1 MPDNPWRTF
10 IIKEFYPRSL
20 DYCINQDWDSLLE
33 LVYASQD
40 SLSQVL
46 CRFYDEKSRFLRR
59 NRKMHFSGILIIRHL
74 RSAIRWLWICLFQS
88 TMAHTLPARSFLR
101 LADWPMKKCLSEH
114 SPQSA
119 FPVKRRWC
127 NKICQTDWHK
137 GPPFT

>member
-46 CRFYDEKSRFLRR
+46 CRFYDEKITISPPEQEDAFQWNSYNKASQICYSLA
-59 NRKMHFSGILIIRHL
+59 MDLLISINNGTYP
-74 RSAIRWLWICLFQS
+74 AG
-88 TMAHTLPARSFLR
+88 TLLPSLSR
-101 LADWPMKKCLSEH
+101 LAHEKMS
-114 SPQSA
+114 Q
-119 FPVKRRWC
+119 
-127 NKICQTDWHK
+127 
-137 GPPFT
+137 